1 MSTEKVRFNL
11 EVSKVRLSSTI
22 SVSPIYR
29 SPGSSRTSVIH
40 SVGSCAKPF
49 NWFTE
54 KLDTAASRCL
64 LNKPTVRWLF
74 PWHAIQPGT
83 VEVYCYGNTKIGT
96 AGTVSSLLRLPGPA
110 CIHLVSPKQ
119 HQRVSTDD
127 RCITCW
133 FELTT
138 DLIPQSV
145 SVKSDDGHCWIYQV
159 TITVEWEVIVLPCYV

>member
-29 SPGSSRTSVIH
+29 SPGSSGTSVIH

-83 VEVYCYGNTKIGT
+83 VEVYCYGHTKIGT
-96 AGTVSSLLRLPGPA
+96 AGTVTLSVCYGSLVPPAFTLCLQNSTNGFQLMIDALRVDLNWQLTLS
-110 CIHLVSPKQ
+110 HSLSLS
-119 HQRVSTDD
+119 RVMM
-127 RCITCW
+127 
-133 FELTT
+133 
-138 DLIPQSV
+138 
-145 SVKSDDGHCWIYQV
+145 
-159 TITVEWEVIVLPCYV
+159 VIAGFIR